1 MAPMPHLTLVTNGD
15 EESAE
20 KVQVV
25 GQNLASKL
33 ANPSPLAMGGFA
45 TSLLTVSLAMMGFRG
60 VSNQTVF
67 VGDLCFVACVA
78 LIISAQWE
86 MVRGNTFS
94 YTVLSAF
101 GLFYGGYG
109 AIMIP
114 SLGIVDAFGGYT
126 PEYYNS
132 MGFFVLIWA
141 VLNIF
146 FLVASVAFNIVYIC
160 IFITI
165 ELCFTLEAS
174 SYFTR
179 ADGNARLS
187 AALMKA
193 AGVFGFLA
201 GLLGFYATAH
211 YLCQDV
217 LPFNIPMGDT
227 SRVVKRWKKVK
238 NVV

>member
-1 MAPMPHLTLVTNGD
+1 MSHLISSVTNGD

-25 GQNLASKL
+25 YQNLGPRL
-33 ANPSPLAMGGFA
+33 ANPSPLAMAGFA
-45 TSLLTVSLAMMGFRG
+45 TSLLTVSLSMMGFRG

-67 VGDLCFVACVA
+67 VGDLCFVACIA
-78 LIISAQWE
+78 LLISAQWE

-114 SLGIVDAFGGYT
+114 SLGVVDVFGGYT
-126 PEYYNS
+126 PEFYNA
-132 MGFFVLIWA
+132 MGFFILIWA

-165 ELCFTLEAS
+165 EVCFTLEAS
-174 SYFTR
+174 SYFAL
-179 ADGNARLS
+179 ADGNTRLS
-187 AALMKA
+187 IALMKA

-201 GLLGFYATAH
+201 GLLGFYTTAH

-217 LPFNIPMGDT
+217 LPFHIPMGDT
-227 SRVVKRWKKVK
+227 SGLVKRWKKAK
-238 NVV
+238 IME

>member
-1 MAPMPHLTLVTNGD
+1 MAPMTHPTSSITSGD
-15 EESAE
+15 EESAGQ
-20 KVQVV
+20 VQVV
-25 GQNLASKL
+25 YQRLAPRL

-45 TSLLTVSLAMMGFRG
+45 TSLLTVSLAMMGCRG

-78 LIISAQWE
+78 LLISAQWE

-101 GLFYGGYG
+101 GLYYGGYG

-132 MGFFVLIWA
+132 MGFFILIWA

-160 IFITI
+160 IFIAI

-174 SYFTR
+174 SYFAL
-179 ADGNARLS
+179 ADGDAKLS
-187 AALMKA
+187 TALMTA

-211 YLCQDV
+211 YLCEDV
-217 LPFNIPMGDT
+217 LPFHIPMGDT
-227 SRVVKRWKKVK
+227 STVIKRWK
-238 NVV
+238 NANTM